1 MRAKRI
7 KIAVVEDAEITV
19 RDRDGKFGVILIG
32 PGWVLVEMKHKRKRR
47 GAK

>member
-19 RDRDGKFGVILIG
+19 GDARGKLGF
-32 PGWVLVEMKHKRKRR
+32 
-47 GAK
+47 